1 MFEEISQK
9 QALPAELFRKSL
21 EKNQVSRA
29 YLLTGLA
36 HADKTSL
43 IKELNQILN
52 CEHNSQFFEAEANI
66 PKPEDSLF
74 AGLGADALGTAS
86 LDSKL
91 GFKPACKECQNC
103 KWIET
108 DEHPRTPLYL
118 RATVGARNTGVIQ
131 IDDAKELQQ
140 ELIQHSEYFR
150 IVVIE
155 DASINTLHKA
165 TANCLLKTIEEANP
179 KTLFILLADARDTV
193 LPTIT
198 SRCQTIRFN
207 NNEKEEFGEKAQVLL
222 EELKNSINS
231 GRLSSRLEQLIEAE
245 SLAESETKDLIQ
257 MLSLMQNEIS
267 ERISA
272 DFQKQPEL
280 IISIDNAIKD
290 LKSFVRP
297 KAVLGAL
304 LKEF

>member
-9 QALPAELFRKSL
+9 QALPVELFKKSL
-21 EKNQVSRA
+21 EKNQLSRA

-36 HADKTSL
+36 AADKTSF

-52 CEHNSQFFEAEANI
+52 CKLNSGLFETAASK
-66 PKPEDSLF
+66 PKTEDSLF
-74 AGLGADALGTAS
+74 AGLGGEAMGSAS
-86 LDSKL
+86 LETKL
-91 GFKPACKECQNC
+91 SFQAACKECQNC
-103 KWIET
+103 KWIEA

-118 RATVGARNTGVIQ
+118 RATVGTRNTGVIP

-140 ELIQHSEYFR
+140 DLIQHSEYYR
-150 IVVIE
+150 VVVIE
-155 DASINTLHKA
+155 DASLSCLHKA

-179 KTLFILLADARDTV
+179 KTIFILLAESRDTV

-198 SRCQTIRFN
+198 SRCQTVKFN
-207 NNEKEEFGEKAQVLL
+207 NNEELEFSEKAQVLL

-231 GRLSSRLEQLIEAE
+231 GILSSRLEQLIEAE
-245 SLAESETKDLIQ
+245 KLAENETKELVD

-272 DFQKQPEL
+272 DFIKQPEL
-280 IISIDNAIKD
+280 IISIENAIKD

-297 KAVLGAL
+297 KAVLGSL
-304 LKEF
+304 LREF